1 MCHKIGR
8 QLAQAEG
15 QCVMAWMCDWNH
27 LVNILVWSVLLIF
40 PDLYE
45 LPADPEFLE
54 KDGLDN
60 AAAPLV
66 P

>member
-1 MCHKIGR
+1 
-8 QLAQAEG
+8 
-15 QCVMAWMCDWNH
+15 MAWMCDWNH